1 MGQSWIFEKITLTK
15 ACTNQPKERQRE
27 GINQKKLRIKQEK
40 LKNTKKF
47 QKNHDDKL

>member
-27 GINQKKLRIKQEK
+27 GINQKKIKNK
-40 LKNTKKF
+40 TGKIKK
-47 QKNHDDKL
+47 H